1 MDTGKTAAMEAMV
14 MVEMSMVRLKSWF
27 GDEVEQKIIESAVI
41 FWFKDGDYK
50 GNFKLWDYLK
60 ED

>member
-1 MDTGKTAAMEAMV
+1 MEAMV

>member
-1 MDTGKTAAMEAMV
+1 MEAMV

-27 GDEVEQKIIESAVI
+27 GDEVEQKIIESAII
-41 FWFKDGDYK
+41 FWFKDDDYK

>member
-1 MDTGKTAAMEAMV
+1 MDTGKTVAMEATA
-14 MVEMSMVRLKSWF
+14 
-27 GDEVEQKIIESAVI
+27 D
-41 FWFKDGDYK
+41 DDYK